1 MKRRASPSRLPAP
14 SAARRQVARPAVRK
28 EPVRKD
34 KEGGTRKD
42 ALLRLHESLVAKRDE
57 LREQLAHE
65 LEASASAATGTG
77 DLFDAAMDGAQTE
90 MHSQL
95 AAFESRE
102 LQQIERAIKLIRLGR
117 YGSCEICQGQIP
129 IARLKALP
137 YATVCID
144 CRQKQESRG
153 GAAADEGENWETV
166 FEYEGAQSDRD
177 LTIRDLDISA
187 E

>member
-1 MKRRASPSRLPAP
+1 MS
-14 SAARRQVARPAVRK
+14 
-28 EPVRKD
+28 
-34 KEGGTRKD
+34 RKD
-42 ALLRLHESLVAKRDE
+42 ALVSLHKSLVIKRDE

-65 LEASASAATGTG
+65 LESAKPTEAGSG
-77 DLFDAAMDGAQTE
+77 DLFDAAMDGTQNE

-102 LQQIERAIKLIRLGR
+102 LQQIERAIKMIRKGR
-117 YGSCEICQGQIP
+117 YGSCESCGGQIP

-144 CRQKQESRG
+144 CRQKQETRG
-153 GAAADEGENWETV
+153 DAAGDDADSNWETV
-166 FEYEGAQSDRD
+166 FEYEGANSDRD
-177 LTIRDLDISA
+177 LTMRDIDIDV

>member
-1 MKRRASPSRLPAP
+1 MS
-14 SAARRQVARPAVRK
+14 
-28 EPVRKD
+28 
-34 KEGGTRKD
+34 RKD
-42 ALLRLHESLVAKRDE
+42 ALLRLHKSLVAKRDE
-57 LREQLAHE
+57 LRQQLAHE
-65 LEASASAATGTG
+65 MESAQAGGAGTG
-77 DLFDAAMDGAQTE
+77 DLFDAAMDGTQNE

-102 LQQIERAIKLIRLGR
+102 LQQIERAIKLIRKGR
-117 YGSCEICQGQIP
+117 YGVCEACGGQIP

-144 CRQKQESRG
+144 CRQRQEVGG
-153 GAAADEGENWETV
+153 GAGDEDGENWETV

-177 LTIRDLDISA
+177 LTLSDIDIDL

>member
-1 MKRRASPSRLPAP
+1 MS
-14 SAARRQVARPAVRK
+14 
-28 EPVRKD
+28 
-34 KEGGTRKD
+34 RKD
-42 ALLRLHESLVAKRDE
+42 ALLRLHKSLVSKRDE
-57 LREQLAHE
+57 LRQQLAHE
-65 LEASASAATGTG
+65 IESAQASDAGTG
-77 DLFDAAMDGAQTE
+77 DVFDAAMDGTQNE

-102 LQQIERAIKLIRLGR
+102 LQQIERAIKLIRKGR
-117 YGSCEICQGQIP
+117 YGVCEACGGQIP

-144 CRQKQESRG
+144 CRQRQETRG
-153 GAAADEGENWETV
+153 GAGDEDGENWETV

-177 LTIRDLDISA
+177 LSMSDIDIDM